1 MAREPGSRWKA
12 VGPTALVEGEV
23 PLCWRARCGG
33 VGRSCVAGVGGS
45 SSDSLVRLLC
55 EKMVG
60 VKETDG
66 QSPIAGARR
75 ESGTGAGNLS
85 PLLAAPIASA
95 GALPAYSNSV
105 VPSVPLGNLPGT
117 SAAGRAFP
125 PTGCLSSSLSGRR
138 ESAASPGNLPGQ
150 ASAVRAFPAAAQLFR
165 GRGNPTA
172 CTSGKL
178 SGQHLSARAFPAGS
192 SGVRS
197 RGNPTACT
205 SGILPGQHFPVRA
218 FPAGKRGHSP
228 TTMSSVDNSRGVQ
241 DADMPPQRAACC
253 PVVPL
258 ETTDELRVLGPGSLT
273 AVRPAPSLVPEVEDI
288 AAAARRAMTA
298 SARPGAGPED
308 EEDVSELEDG
318 APPFGEGRFLNTGPL
333 SIAAVLRLKALGT
346 GQHVAPLVLL
356 QSGGYVPAA
365 SPWQDAATQYQ

>member
-1 MAREPGSRWKA
+1 LPCTLWRRWEELRGRRLRCRRGRRSRCHCAPGS
-12 VGPTALVEGEV
+12 P
-23 PLCWRARCGG
+23 CH
-33 VGRSCVAGVGGS
+33 
-45 SSDSLVRLLC
+45 SDSLVRLLC
-55 EKMVG
+55 EKMVE

-192 SGVRS
+192 SGVRG

-205 SGILPGQHFPVRA
+205 SGNLPGQHQPARA
-218 FPAGKRGHSP
+218 FPAGCGGQSSTIK
-228 TTMSSVDNSRGVQ
+228 SSVESSHGGQASDTQASW
-241 DADMPPQRAACC
+241 AAWC
-253 PVVPL
+253 PV
-258 ETTDELRVLGPGSLT
+258 
-273 AVRPAPSLVPEVEDI
+273 APW
-288 AAAARRAMTA
+288 R
-298 SARPGAGPED
+298 
-308 EEDVSELEDG
+308 
-318 APPFGEGRFLNTGPL
+318 
-333 SIAAVLRLKALGT
+333 
-346 GQHVAPLVLL
+346 
-356 QSGGYVPAA
+356 
-365 SPWQDAATQYQ
+365 